1 MAGEAKTSAFLLA
14 SATVM
19 IGPVADLFSLNPTDH
34 SIGLVKNFQISA
46 EPTYTEL
53 TQGVQNTIVY
63 STLTGNPI
71 KASCE
76 VYEYNSRTLSYAL
89 GLEAPTANDYTAL
102 TLKTAIT
109 SGGTTVVANAAVD
122 PVIATGDWVII
133 QRGNAGDLVHV
144 GQAASNGVFLTDQ
157 VTITL
162 TAGTAID
169 TDNDFSVGDRVT
181 KVNRIDVGA
190 KQAQPYFAAKVVC
203 PLPEG
208 GQPITILMPKVRI
221 TKGFNVGSSTDNFGN
236 MPYSLTPY
244 DLVAT
249 ETFYSL
255 FQGKGYVALFSD
267 F

>member
-1 MAGEAKTSAFLLA
+1 MAGEARTSSFLLA

-19 IGPVADLFSLNPTDH
+19 IGPTTELFNLNPTEH
-34 SIGLVKNFQISA
+34 SIGLCKNFSISA

-71 KASCE
+71 KASME

-89 GLEAPTANDYTAL
+89 GLEAPTTSDYTPL
-102 TLKTAIT
+102 SLKTALT
-109 SGGTTVVANAAVD
+109 SGGTSVVANAAVD
-122 PVIATGDWVII
+122 PVIATGDWIII

-144 GQAASNGVFLTDQ
+144 GQAASDGVFATDQ

-181 KVNRIDVGA
+181 KVNRIDVGS

-208 GQPITILMPKVRI
+208 GQPIILLLPKIRI

-236 MPYSLTPY
+236 MPYEMTPY

-249 ETFYSL
+249 DTFYSL
-255 FQGKGYVALFSD
+255 FQGKGSVALFSD

>member
-1 MAGEAKTSAFLLA
+1 MAGEAKTSAFMLA

-34 SIGLVKNFQISA
+34 SIGLVKQFQISA

-63 STLTGNPI
+63 SVLTGNPI
-71 KASCE
+71 SATME
-76 VYEYNSRTLSYAL
+76 VYEYNSKTLSYAL
-89 GLEAPTANDYTAL
+89 GLEAPSVNDYTAL
-102 TLKTAIT
+102 SLKTAIT
-109 SGGTTVVANAAVD
+109 AGGTAVVANAAVD
-122 PVIATGDWVII
+122 PDWNAGDWIII

-144 GQAASNGVFLTDQ
+144 GQLAADGVFSTDQ
-157 VTITL
+157 ITGTL
-162 TAGTAID
+162 TAGTAVD

-181 KVNRIDVGA
+181 KVNRIDVGS
-190 KQAQPYFAAKVVC
+190 KNAQPYFACKVVC
-203 PLPEG
+203 PMPEG

-236 MPYSLTPY
+236 MPYALTPY

-249 ETFYSL
+249 DTFYSL
-255 FQGKGYVALFSD
+255 FQGKGSVALFSD

>member
-1 MAGEAKTSAFLLA
+1 MAGEAKTSAFMLA

-19 IGPVADLFSLNPTDH
+19 IGPVADLFNLNPSDH
-34 SIGLVKNFQISA
+34 SIGLCKNFQISA
-46 EPTYTEL
+46 EPTYTDL

-71 KASCE
+71 RASCE

-89 GLEAPTANDYTAL
+89 GLEAPATSDYTAL
-102 TLKTAIT
+102 TLKTALT
-109 SGGTTVVANAAVD
+109 SGGTSVVADAAVD
-122 PVIATGDWVII
+122 PNIAQDDWIII

-144 GQAASNGVFLTDQ
+144 GQAASAGIFSTDQ

-162 TAGTAID
+162 TAGTAVD

-181 KVNRIDVGA
+181 KVNRIDVGS
-190 KQAQPYFAAKVVC
+190 KTSQPYFAAKVVC

-208 GQPITILMPKVRI
+208 GQPIILLLPKVRI
-221 TKGFNVGSSTDNFGN
+221 TKGFTVGSTTDNFGN
-236 MPYSLTPY
+236 MPYELTPY

-249 ETFYSL
+249 DTFYSL
-255 FQGKGYVALFSD
+255 FQGKGSVALFSD